1 VYHPD
6 LIAEDEAEVNERF
19 RSIFPDGLPEYS
31 VDDAAALTASAMQ
44 ARDEHGNAT
53 RPLTKDE
60 QDFIGSTKLRVIY
73 DFPWFAERF
82 CWIDEEGHGLRRLT
96 PLWESQKLVLDQ
108 LARIEMAHVQ
118 SGSPDG
124 LLLNI
129 LKARQLGVSTLS
141 EALVAHRL
149 VTRPHIRGL
158 SGADVEEQAGY
169 LFRMV
174 VRLYDQL
181 PWFLRPGRI
190 YFTKNRELTLANQ
203 STLKTAWGKSTRGA
217 LASVTGVEGSKG
229 SIGRGQTYSVVHI
242 SELPTW
248 ENPEQL
254 DTALLPAIP
263 YAPDTLVLYE
273 ATAEYAGDWWH
284 QHWLASGAGEGRFS
298 NVFIPWSAEP
308 TKYSLPAPEGW
319 SPSASTLAHAAKCER
334 DSPKWYGGLTV
345 RLSREQ
351 LYWYE
356 TTRRFYEAKGLL
368 YKFLKE
374 YPADDHECFQYAGRS
389 VFTLEQL
396 EAIDRAGS
404 LRKLKDVWVVEPALD
419 IAKLRREAL
428 APSDAEDLLAPG
440 SVGTSPDIVPKR
452 PIPPLA
458 PHTTPRATA
467 LQHETNPV
475 PPGYGFRRLD
485 AAQLQQIPNLRQS
498 VLSIWEYPRLRGNR
512 RYVMSIDVSD
522 GLGQD
527 YSIIDIIRQ
536 PTIEEPAE
544 QVAQYCTNTLDPKA
558 LAFVADAIGRY
569 YQDGDQVEAMA
580 AIETN
585 NHGLATQDTLQL
597 HLGYAHFYRW
607 EYADAADAERR
618 YSTRIGWMTSP
629 RTRPLLLASYYGAI
643 TTVDPVSTLPDL
655 ILNSPITRGELR
667 HFITASTIGEA
678 EAARGQHD
686 DAVMASAI
694 GYYVAWRMSGGE
706 IEPVAER
713 RRRKA
718 ALDTLNLEKGK
729 TRPDYRNSPA
739 TVEEADDLEIE
750 DGETVR
756 DDVYTLDETGGSDGL
771 YFDERTRA

>member
-1 VYHPD
+1 MYHPD
-6 LIAEDEAEVNERF
+6 LIAEDEAQVEHDF
-19 RSIFPDGLPEYS
+19 RGVFPDGLPWYS
-31 VDDAAALTASAMQ
+31 TDDAAVLTAAVMQ
-44 ARDEHGNAT
+44 ARDDAT
-53 RPLTKDE
+53 GQMLRPLDQEE
-60 QDFIGSTKLRVIY
+60 QRFINATKLRVIF
-73 DFPWFAERF
+73 DFPYFAERF
-82 CWIDEEGHGLRRLT
+82 CWIDEEGHGLRRLC
-96 PLWESQKLVLDQ
+96 PLWESQQLVLDQ
-108 LARIEMAHVQ
+108 LARLQLAHVK

-149 VTRPHIRGL
+149 VTRAHIRGL

-181 PWFLRPGRI
+181 PWFLRPDKI
-190 YFTKNRELTLANQ
+190 YFTKNRELTLSN
-203 STLKTAWGKSTRGA
+203 SSSLKTAWGKSTRGA
-217 LASVTGVEGSKG
+217 LQSVSGVEGNKG

-273 ATAEYAGDWWH
+273 ATAEFAGDWWH
-284 QHWLASGAGEGRFS
+284 THWLASGAGEGRFS

-308 TKYSLPAPEGW
+308 KKYALPAPVDW
-319 SPSASTLAHAAKCER
+319 SPSVSTLAHAAKCER
-334 DSPKWYGGLTV
+334 DSPKWYGGKTV
-345 RLSREQ
+345 TLSREQ

-404 LRKLKDVWVVEPALD
+404 IRPLKDVWVVEPAMD
-419 IAKLRREAL
+419 IARLRREAM
-428 APSDAEDLLAPG
+428 APSDAESLLAPG
-440 SVGTSPDIVPKR
+440 SIDLQPKR
-452 PIPPLA
+452 PVPPLS
-458 PHTTPRATA
+458 PHGGLRGSA
-467 LQHETNPV
+467 LAHDTNPV

-485 AAQLQQIPNLRQS
+485 PAQLKQLPNLRQS
-498 VLSIWEYPRLRGNR
+498 VFAIWEYPRPRGPR
-512 RYVMSIDVSD
+512 RYIMSVDVSD
-522 GLGQD
+522 GLGLD
-527 YSIIDIIRQ
+527 YSIIDVIRQ

-544 QVAQYCTNTLDPKA
+544 QVAQYCTNKLDPKA
-558 LAFVADAIGRY
+558 LAFIADAIGRY
-569 YQDGDQVEAMA
+569 YCDADGVEAMA

-597 HLGYAHFYRW
+597 HLGYSYFYVW
-607 EYADAADAERR
+607 EYADAATPSRR

-643 TTVDPVSTLPDL
+643 TTIDPVSTLPDF

-667 HFITASTIGEA
+667 HFVTASTIGEA

-686 DAVMASAI
+686 DAVMSSAI

-718 ALDTLNLEKGK
+718 ALDTFNQERGERARL
-729 TRPDYRNSPA
+729 DYRNSPA
-739 TVEEADDLEIE
+739 TAEEADDLEIE
-750 DGETVR
+750 HGDTVS
-756 DDVYTLDETGGSDGL
+756 DDVYSLTDAGQEGL
-771 YFDERTRA
+771 YFGDDRSRA

>member
-6 LIAEDEAEVNERF
+6 LIAED
-19 RSIFPDGLPEYS
+19 
-31 VDDAAALTASAMQ
+31 AALCARSFHAVFGGDLPWYSTDDSEQLTAQVMA
-44 ARDEHGNAT
+44 AY
-53 RPLTKDE
+53 DE
-60 QDFIGSTKLRVIY
+60 QRQERTRVLTAEEQRFIGATQLRVAF
-73 DFPWFAERF
+73 DFPYFAERF
-82 CWIDEEGHGLRRLT
+82 CWIDEEGHGLRRLA
-96 PLWESQKLVLDQ
+96 PFWESQKMVLEQ
-108 LARIEMAHVQ
+108 LGRIEMANVK

-129 LKARQLGVSTLS
+129 LKARQLGVSTLAES
-141 EALVAHRL
+141 LVAHRL
-149 VTRPHIRGL
+149 VTRDHIRAL

-174 VRLYDQL
+174 VRIYDQL
-181 PWFLRPGRI
+181 PWFLKPGRV
-190 YFTKNRELTLANQ
+190 YFTKNRELSLANQ
-203 STLKTAWGKSTRGA
+203 CYLKTAWGKSTRGA
-217 LASVTGVEGSKG
+217 LQSISGLEGSKG

-263 YAPDTLVLYE
+263 YNPNTLVLYE
-273 ATAEYAGDWWH
+273 ATAEFAGDWWH
-284 QHWLASGAGEGRFS
+284 QHWLASGEGEGRFK

-308 TKYSLPAPEGW
+308 TKYSLPAPVDW
-319 SPSASTLAHAAKCER
+319 APASSTLAHAAKCER
-334 DSPKWYGGLTV
+334 DSPKWYGGKTVTLT
-345 RLSREQ
+345 RNQ

-356 TTRRFYEAKGLL
+356 TTRRFYEKKGQL

-396 EAIDRAGS
+396 EGIDRAGS
-404 LRKLKDVWVVEPALD
+404 LRPLKDVWAVEPAME
-419 IAKLRREAL
+419 IAQLRRDSL
-428 APSDAEDLLAPG
+428 RDDSTPSNSIDLQ
-440 SVGTSPDIVPKR
+440 PKR
-452 PIPPLA
+452 VVPPLA
-458 PHTTPRATA
+458 PHDGVRSA
-467 LQHETNPV
+467 LAHETVPV
-475 PPGYGFRRLD
+475 PAGYGFRRLD
-485 AAQLQQIPNLRQS
+485 KAQLAQLVNLRQS

-512 RYVMSIDVSD
+512 RYVMSVDVSD

-527 YSIIDIIRQ
+527 YSIIDVIRQ

-544 QVAQYCTNTLDPKA
+544 QVAQYCTNRLDPKA

-569 YQDGDQVEAMA
+569 YSDNDAVEAMA

-597 HLGYAHFYRW
+597 HLGYGHFYVW
-607 EYADAADAERR
+607 EYADAATPERR

-643 TTVDPVSTLPDL
+643 TTFDPVSNLPDF

-694 GYYVAWRMSGGE
+694 GFYVAWRMAGGE

-718 ALDTLNLEKGK
+718 AIDTLNRERGIEK
-729 TRPDYRNSPA
+729 PDFRNSPA
-739 TVEEADDLEIE
+739 TVAEADDVET
-750 DGETVR
+750 DYGETVS
-756 DDVYTLDETGGSDGL
+756 DDQYSLTDTEDSGL
-771 YFDERTRA
+771 YFDDRSRA